1 MTEGISL
8 DGRQETQLVVQAL
21 KIERLE
27 EKQID
32 LRDRIRGLEEW
43 VFGAAAV
50 VSASLALLGLL
61 AQISKAYL

>member
-27 EKQID
+27 EKQI
-32 LRDRIRGLEEW
+32 LNSLG
-43 VFGAAAV
+43 GANI
-50 VSASLALLGLL
+50 GT
-61 AQISKAYL
+61 

>member
-27 EKQID
+27 EKQLD
-32 LRDRIRGLEEW
+32 LRDRIRGLEKW

-50 VSASLALLGLL
+50 VS
-61 AQISKAYL
+61 